1 MSPSAH
7 QVWLPGC
14 VCGRPGAGRSPGGQ
28 HGLGHPLVLWLL
40 RRGAWRGPPLHFT
53 WPENTVGSLGG
64 RWGKPTQARPL
75 TRWRVTLWLPLW
87 ALTRQPEG
95 HCWLGELCRRGQP
108 RAWTSSWPQTTVPR
122 ALSRGLDLRLPVSA
136 QAWSCGAPTPPRQQ
150 DSCCSSGSQWR
161 DQASH
166 LRWRSPGLLP
176 LDLRAALSTRHGDA
190 GGRVRPHWVQGQ
202 GLASACPL
210 APSPNPAGF
219 QPCFPNLPAG

>member
-1 MSPSAH
+1 MCPL
-7 QVWLPGC
+7 LPIRFGC
-14 VCGRPGAGRSPGGQ
+14 QAVCVAALGLAAALGVSTALATRWFCGCFAGGPGG
-28 HGLGHPLVLWLL
+28 GLPCTSRGLRTLW
-40 RRGAWRGPPLHFT
+40 GP
-53 WPENTVGSLGG
+53 
-64 RWGKPTQARPL
+64 WGKPTQARPL